1 MGFCGIMKTE
11 VLPRL
16 DMTLQNPIA
25 SRFHLLSLR
34 ERVSESVCVHWSSGS
49 LSVSYE
55 LAFGWSN
62 KFWTTL
68 GISYFVEVAFVVQM

>member
-1 MGFCGIMKTE
+1 VQIELHLALVSAMGFCGIMKTE

-34 ERVSESVCVHWSSGS
+34 E
-49 LSVSYE
+49 
-55 LAFGWSN
+55 
-62 KFWTTL
+62 
-68 GISYFVEVAFVVQM
+68 